1 MLTDTLPARQSVVV
15 PDLAAAVESIED
27 GMAVALGGFTTSGR
41 PAALV
46 RALVR
51 RGARNLT
58 VLGGAAAGLDV
69 DLLIGAGCVKRVVA
83 PYVGAEA
90 YGPIGPFFRHAAER
104 GTVDVWECDE
114 GMYYAGLRA
123 AAAQLPFAPWRSGV
137 GTSIP
142 ELNPDLRPFRDP
154 IRGELLL
161 AVPALR
167 PDVALLH
174 AGRADPYGN
183 VQHTG
188 HPFGDRAAYRA
199 AGRTIVQV
207 DRVISNEELRRAP
220 ENTSLA
226 GVDVVVRAPYGAHP
240 FASPGHYREDPMEIG
255 AYMAAARAAT
265 QDDNYG
271 PFDRWLQERVFEPV
285 DHVAYLDRIGLRQL
299 LALDDE
305 EGA

>member
-1 MLTDTLPARQSVVV
+1 MLNTRRPV
-15 PDLAAAVESIED
+15 LAADIDAAVAGVED
-27 GMAVALGGFTTSGR
+27 GMSVALGGFTTSGR

-51 RGARNLT
+51 RGVRNLT

-69 DLLIGAGCVKRVVA
+69 DLLIGAGCVKRVIA

-90 YGPIGPFFRHAAER
+90 YAPIGPFFRHAAEQ

-114 GMYYAGLRA
+114 GIYYAGLHA

-142 ELNPDLRPFRDP
+142 ELNPDLRLFRDP
-154 IRGELLL
+154 LRGELLL

-174 AGRADPYGN
+174 AGRADAFGN
-183 VQHTG
+183 VQHVG
-188 HPFGDRAAYRA
+188 HAFGDRAAYRA
-199 AGRTIVQV
+199 ATRTVVQV
-207 DRVISNEELRRAP
+207 DRLISNEQLRHAP
-220 ENTSLA
+220 EMTSLA

-240 FASPGHYREDPMEIG
+240 FASPGHYLEDATEIG
-255 AYMAAARAAT
+255 AYVAAARTAT
-265 QDDNYG
+265 QDGDFG
-271 PFDRWLQERVFEPV
+271 PFGEWLRERVFEPRE
-285 DHVAYLDRIGLRQL
+285 HVAYLERIGLRQL
-299 LALDDE
+299 LSLDE
-305 EGA
+305 QGT